1 MNTATNSIWRLHIK
15 TAAQENV
22 DPFEFCIKEK
32 ILGLGWPV
40 STSNENESLDW
51 DSYYQLAKNRYG
63 EDRSWWP
70 AVNAI
75 RNRMKRNDLCWSRDS
90 GDSKANYYL
99 GRVLSDWSY
108 KATREHKDA
117 DVVNIRECDWKK
129 IERGLVPG
137 VIESAFGRGKTLQQI
152 RQEKEYSK
160 FLWNEVT
167 GENFYSV
174 AEEGLDIFE
183 MLNYE
188 ETEDLLFLYLQEKG
202 WYVVPNSRK
211 GNTLKYEFSVVN
223 PKTGEQGATQ
233 VKTGTGTSLNAEE
246 YDEDGQV
253 FLFQSEENYRGK
265 TPKNVVLV
273 RRKELLSFLE
283 NSTKWLPEWLR
294 NKMEMVQ
301 ENRQ

>member
-1 MNTATNSIWRLHIK
+1 MSDATNSIWRLHIK
-15 TAAQENV
+15 PAAQKGV

-32 ILGLGWPV
+32 ILGLGWSV
-40 STSNENESLDW
+40 SASNENESLDW
-51 DSYYQLAKNRYG
+51 DSYYQLAEELYG
-63 EDRSWWP
+63 DRSWRS

-75 RNRMKRNDLCWSRDS
+75 HDRMKMGDLCWSRDS
-90 GDSKANYYL
+90 KNSKANYYYL

-117 DVVNIRECDWKK
+117 DVVNIRYCDWKK

-152 RQEKEYSK
+152 RQEKGYSK
-160 FLWNEVT
+160 FLWNEIT
-167 GENFYSV
+167 GKNFYSV
-174 AEEGLDIFE
+174 AEESLDIFG

-211 GNTLKYEFSVVN
+211 RNKLKYEFSIVN
-223 PKTGEQGATQ
+223 PKTGEQGETQ
-233 VKTGTGTSLNAEE
+233 VKTGTGNPLDTEK
-246 YDEDGQV
+246 YDEDRQV
-253 FLFQSEENYRGK
+253 FLFQSEENYKGK

-283 NSTKWLPEWLR
+283 NSTKWLPEWLQ